1 MFPVIKQ
8 LEERNVA
15 NEINILLWSHRMD
28 LIAYS
33 NVKGQ
38 YNNNKI
44 HIYYNSLLL
53 LSLKEAYG

>member
-15 NEINILLWSHRMD
+15 NEINILLWSHGMD

-38 YNNNKI
+38 YNNKDS
-44 HIYYNSLLL
+44 YFLQLPVVS
-53 LSLKEAYG
+53 KG